1 MSETKVDLSKVKPK
15 KAKETVTKL
24 DLSKKKEELKEKK
37 DAVQEQ
43 SANDVHEDKP
53 TKTLQKVEE
62 GTPEPK
68 PEGTPEE
75 VTSSDDGGKSEEGEV
90 VIQEITEKEE
100 EKEEV
105 APVVEQT
112 ENKVKI
118 NLPEGVDKLVKFID
132 ETGGD
137 LQDYVRLN
145 TDYSNVDEETL
156 LREYYKKTKP
166 HLNDEEI
173 DFVMEEN
180 FRYDED
186 LDDERDIK
194 RKKLAQKEE
203 VSKAHSFLNDLKDK
217 YYEEIKS
224 RPTLSNEQRKA
235 MDFFNRYKESEQQA
249 EESRSLFKSKTK
261 DFFQNDFKGFDFK
274 VGEKKFRY
282 GVSNPESIADT
293 QSSIN
298 NILGKFLDESGNV
311 KRFDEYH
318 KAMYAAQNV
327 DKIASHFYEQ
337 GKADAIKDVAVKSK
351 NITGEAPRQTSNDSL
366 FINGL
371 KVKAVNGI
379 DSSKLKINKNKFK
392 N

>member
-1 MSETKVDLSKVKPK
+1 MSEVKVNLSKVKPK

-24 DLSKKKEELKEKK
+24 DLSKKKE
-37 DAVQEQ
+37 DAVQEPSTDEIPVLNQ
-43 SANDVHEDKP
+43 PETSGE
-53 TKTLQKVEE
+53 VEK
-62 GTPEPK
+62 GTPESR
-68 PEGTPEE
+68 PESTTEE
-75 VTSSDDGGKSEEGEV
+75 VTSSDDGGEQEEV
-90 VIQEITEKEE
+90 VIQEITEEE
-100 EKEEV
+100 AK
-105 APVVEQT
+105 PVVEQT
-112 ENKVKI
+112 EEKIKI

-145 TDYSNVDEETL
+145 ADYSTVDDKAL
-156 LREYYKKTKP
+156 LKEYYKKTKP
-166 HLNDEEI
+166 HLDDEEI

-180 FRYDED
+180 FHYDED

-194 RKKLAQKEE
+194 LKKLAQKEE
-203 VSKAHSFLNDLKDK
+203 VSKARSFLDDLKDK

-224 RPTLSNEQRKA
+224 RPTQSNEQRKA
-235 MDFFNRYKESEQQA
+235 MDFFNRYKEGEQQA

-261 DFFQNDFKGFDFK
+261 DFFQNDFKGFDFNL
-274 VGEKKFRY
+274 GEKKFRY
-282 GVSNPESIADT
+282 GVSNSDSIAET

-298 NILGKFLDESGNV
+298 NILGKFLDDKGNV
-311 KRFDEYH
+311 KQFDEYH

-337 GKADAIKDVAVKSK
+337 GKADAIKDVSVKSK

-379 DSSKLKINKNKFK
+379 DSSKLKVNKNKFK

>member
-1 MSETKVDLSKVKPK
+1 MSEVKVNLSKVKPK

-24 DLSKKKEELKEKK
+24 DLSKKKE
-37 DAVQEQ
+37 DAVQEPSTDEIPVLNQ
-43 SANDVHEDKP
+43 PETSGE
-53 TKTLQKVEE
+53 VEK
-62 GTPEPK
+62 GTPESK
-68 PEGTPEE
+68 PEGTTEE
-75 VTSSDDGGKSEEGEV
+75 VTSSDDGGEQEV
-90 VIQEITEKEE
+90 VIQEITE
-100 EKEEV
+100 EEV
-105 APVVEQT
+105 KPVVEET
-112 ENKVKI
+112 EDKVKV

-145 TDYSNVDEETL
+145 ADYSTVDDKAL
-156 LREYYKKTKP
+156 LKEYYKKTKP
-166 HLNDEEI
+166 HLDDEEI

-180 FRYDED
+180 FHYDED

-194 RKKLAQKEE
+194 LKKLAQKEE
-203 VSKAHSFLNDLKDK
+203 VSKARSFLDDLKDK

-224 RPTLSNEQRKA
+224 RPTQSNEQRKA
-235 MDFFNRYKESEQQA
+235 MDFFNRYKEGEQQA

-261 DFFQNDFKGFDFK
+261 DFFQNDFKGFDFNL
-274 VGEKKFRY
+274 GEKKFRY
-282 GVSNPESIADT
+282 GVSNSDSIAET

-298 NILGKFLDESGNV
+298 NILGKFLDDKGNV
-311 KRFDEYH
+311 KQFDEYH

-337 GKADAIKDVAVKSK
+337 GKADAIKDVSVKSK

-379 DSSKLKINKNKFK
+379 DSSKLKVNKNKFK

>member
-1 MSETKVDLSKVKPK
+1 MSEVKVNLSKVKPK
-15 KAKETVTKL
+15 KVKETVTKL
-24 DLSKKKEELKEKK
+24 DLSKKKE
-37 DAVQEQ
+37 DAVQEPSTDEIPVLNQ
-43 SANDVHEDKP
+43 PETSGE
-53 TKTLQKVEE
+53 VEK
-62 GTPEPK
+62 GTPESR
-68 PEGTPEE
+68 PEGTSEE
-75 VTSSDDGGKSEEGEV
+75 VTSTNDGGEQEEV
-90 VIQEITEKEE
+90 VIQEITE
-100 EKEEV
+100 EEV
-105 APVVEQT
+105 KPVVEQT
-112 ENKVKI
+112 EEKIKI

-145 TDYSNVDEETL
+145 TDYSNVDEKTL

-166 HLNDEEI
+166 HLDDEEI

-180 FRYDED
+180 FHYDED

-203 VSKAHSFLNDLKDK
+203 VSKAHSFLDNLKDK

-224 RPTLSNEQRKA
+224 RPTQSNEQRKA

-261 DFFQNDFKGFDFK
+261 DFFQNDFKGFDFNL
-274 VGEKKFRY
+274 GEKKFRY
-282 GVSNPESIADT
+282 GVSNSDSIAET

-298 NILGKFLDESGNV
+298 NILGKFLDDKGNV
-311 KRFDEYH
+311 KQFDEYH

-337 GKADAIKDVAVKSK
+337 GKADAIKDVSVKSK

-379 DSSKLKINKNKFK
+379 DSSKLKVNKNKFK

>member
-1 MSETKVDLSKVKPK
+1 MSEVKVDLSKVKPK

-24 DLSKKKEELKEKK
+24 DLSKKKE

-43 SANDVHEDKP
+43 STDEVPVLNKP
-53 TKTLQKVEE
+53 ETSGEVEK
-62 GTPEPK
+62 GTPEPR
-68 PEGTPEE
+68 PEGTSEE
-75 VTSSDDGGKSEEGEV
+75 VTSTDDGGESEEV
-90 VIQEITEKEE
+90 VIQEITE
-100 EKEEV
+100 EEV
-105 APVVEQT
+105 KPVVEQT
-112 ENKVKI
+112 EDKVEI

-145 TDYSNVDEETL
+145 ADYSNIDDKAL
-156 LREYYKKTKP
+156 LKEYYKKTKP
-166 HLNDEEI
+166 HLDDEEI

-194 RKKLAQKEE
+194 LKKLAQKEE
-203 VSKAHSFLNDLKDK
+203 VSKARSFLDNLKDE

-224 RPTLSNEQRKA
+224 RPTQSNEQRKA
-235 MDFFNRYKESEQQA
+235 MDFFNRYKEGEQQA

-261 DFFQNDFKGFDFK
+261 DFFQNDFKGFDFNL
-274 VGEKKFRY
+274 GEKKFRY
-282 GVSNPESIADT
+282 GVSNSDSIAET

-298 NILGKFLDESGNV
+298 NILGKFLDDKGNV
-311 KRFDEYH
+311 KQFDEYH

-337 GKADAIKDVAVKSK
+337 GKADAIKDVSVKSK

-379 DSSKLKINKNKFK
+379 DSSKLKVNKNKFK

>member
-15 KAKETVTKL
+15 KAKQTVTKL
-24 DLSKKKEELKEKK
+24 DLSKKKEELKEKE

-43 SANDVHEDKP
+43 STDEVPVLNKP
-53 TKTLQKVEE
+53 ETSGEVEE
-62 GTPEPK
+62 GTPESK
-68 PEGTPEE
+68 PENTPAE
-75 VTSSDDGGKSEEGEV
+75 VTSSDDGGTSEEGEV

-100 EKEEV
+100 EKEEA

-112 ENKVKI
+112 EDKVKI

-145 TDYSNVDEETL
+145 TDYSNVDEKTL

-180 FRYDED
+180 FHYDEE

-298 NILGKFLDESGNV
+298 NILGKFLDEGGNV

-337 GKADAIKDVAVKSK
+337 GKADAIKDVSVKSK

-379 DSSKLKINKNKFK
+379 DSSKLKINKKPK

>member
-1 MSETKVDLSKVKPK
+1 MSEVKVDLSKVKPK

-24 DLSKKKEELKEKK
+24 DLSKKKE

-43 SANDVHEDKP
+43 STDEVPVLNKP
-53 TKTLQKVEE
+53 ETSGEVEK
-62 GTPEPK
+62 GTPEPR
-68 PEGTPEE
+68 PEGTSEE
-75 VTSSDDGGKSEEGEV
+75 VTSTDDGGESEEV
-90 VIQEITEKEE
+90 VIQEITE
-100 EKEEV
+100 EEV
-105 APVVEQT
+105 KPVVEQT
-112 ENKVKI
+112 EDKVEI

-145 TDYSNVDEETL
+145 ADYSNIDDKAL
-156 LREYYKKTKP
+156 LKEYYKKTKP
-166 HLNDEEI
+166 HLDDEEI

-180 FRYDED
+180 FLYDED

-194 RKKLAQKEE
+194 LKKLAQKEE
-203 VSKAHSFLNDLKDK
+203 VSKARSFLDNLKDE

-224 RPTLSNEQRKA
+224 RPTQSNEQRKA

-249 EESRSLFKSKTK
+249 EESRSLFKSNTK
-261 DFFQNDFKGFDFK
+261 NFFQNDFKGFDFN

-282 GVSNPESIADT
+282 GVSNPDSIAET

-298 NILGKFLDESGNV
+298 NILGKFLDDKGNV
-311 KRFDEYH
+311 KQFDEYH

>member
-1 MSETKVDLSKVKPK
+1 MSEAKVDLSKVKPK

-24 DLSKKKEELKEKK
+24 DLSKKKEELKEKE

-43 SANDVHEDKP
+43 STDEVPVLNKP
-53 TKTLQKVEE
+53 ETSGEVEK

-68 PEGTPEE
+68 PESTPAE

-100 EKEEV
+100 V
-105 APVVEQT
+105 APVVEKT
-112 ENKVKI
+112 EDKVEI

-145 TDYSNVDEETL
+145 ADYSNIDDNAL
-156 LREYYKKTKP
+156 LKEYYKKTKP
-166 HLNDEEI
+166 HLDDEEI

-194 RKKLAQKEE
+194 LKKLAQKEE
-203 VSKAHSFLNDLKDK
+203 ISKARSFLDDLKDK

-224 RPTLSNEQRKA
+224 RPTQSNEQRKA
-235 MDFFNRYKESEQQA
+235 MDFFNRYQKDQQESVEASKLFQ
-249 EESRSLFKSKTK
+249 SRTK
-261 DFFQNDFKGFDFK
+261 KFFQNDFEGFDFNL
-274 VGEKKFRY
+274 GEKKFRY
-282 GVSNPESIADT
+282 ALNNTDSIADT
-293 QSSIN
+293 QSNID
-298 NILGKFLDESGNV
+298 NILGKFLDEKGNIQN
-311 KRFDEYH
+311 FNEYH

-327 DKIASHFYEQ
+327 DKIVSHFYDQ
-337 GKADAIKDVAVKSK
+337 GRADGIKDVASNSK
-351 NITGEAPRQTSNDSL
+351 NITDDAPRQAANETL

-371 KVKAVNGI
+371 KVKAVNGV
-379 DSSKLKINKNKFK
+379 DTSKLKINKKHK

>member
-1 MSETKVDLSKVKPK
+1 MSEVKVNLSKVKPK

-24 DLSKKKEELKEKK
+24 DLSKKKE
-37 DAVQEQ
+37 DAVQEPSTDEIPVLNQ
-43 SANDVHEDKP
+43 PETSGE
-53 TKTLQKVEE
+53 VEK
-62 GTPEPK
+62 GTPESK
-68 PEGTPEE
+68 PEGTTEE
-75 VTSSDDGGKSEEGEV
+75 VTSSDDGGEQEV
-90 VIQEITEKEE
+90 VIQEITE
-100 EKEEV
+100 EEV
-105 APVVEQT
+105 KPVVEET
-112 ENKVKI
+112 EDKVKV

-145 TDYSNVDEETL
+145 ADYSTVDDKAL
-156 LREYYKKTKP
+156 LKEYYKKTKP
-166 HLNDEEI
+166 HLDDEEI

-180 FRYDED
+180 FHYDED

-194 RKKLAQKEE
+194 LKKLAQKEE
-203 VSKAHSFLNDLKDK
+203 VSKARSFLDDLKDK

-224 RPTLSNEQRKA
+224 RPTQSNEQRKA
-235 MDFFNRYKESEQQA
+235 MDFFNRYKEGEQQA

-261 DFFQNDFKGFDFK
+261 DFFQNDFKGFDFNL
-274 VGEKKFRY
+274 GEKKFRY
-282 GVSNPESIADT
+282 GVSNPDSIADN

-298 NILGKFLDESGNV
+298 NILGKFLDDKGNV
-311 KRFDEYH
+311 KQFDEYH

-337 GKADAIKDVAVKSK
+337 GKADAIKDVSVKSK

-379 DSSKLKINKNKFK
+379 DSSKLKVNKNKFK

>member
-1 MSETKVDLSKVKPK
+1 MSEVKVNLSKVKPK

-24 DLSKKKEELKEKK
+24 DLSKKKE
-37 DAVQEQ
+37 DAVQEPSTDEIPVLNQ
-43 SANDVHEDKP
+43 PETSGE
-53 TKTLQKVEE
+53 VEK
-62 GTPEPK
+62 GTPESK
-68 PEGTPEE
+68 PEGTTEE
-75 VTSSDDGGKSEEGEV
+75 VTSSDDGGEQEV
-90 VIQEITEKEE
+90 VIQEITE
-100 EKEEV
+100 EEV
-105 APVVEQT
+105 KPVVEET
-112 ENKVKI
+112 EDKVKV

-145 TDYSNVDEETL
+145 ADYSTVDDKAL
-156 LREYYKKTKP
+156 LKEYYKKTKP
-166 HLNDEEI
+166 HLDDEEI

-180 FRYDED
+180 FHYDED

-194 RKKLAQKEE
+194 LKKLAQKEE
-203 VSKAHSFLNDLKDK
+203 VSKARSFLDDLKDK

-224 RPTLSNEQRKA
+224 RPTQSNEQRKA
-235 MDFFNRYKESEQQA
+235 MDFFNRYKEGEQQA

-261 DFFQNDFKGFDFK
+261 DFFQNDFKGFDFNL
-274 VGEKKFRY
+274 GEKKFRY
-282 GVSNPESIADT
+282 GVSNPDSIAET

-298 NILGKFLDESGNV
+298 NILGKFLDDKGNV
-311 KRFDEYH
+311 KQFDEYH

-337 GKADAIKDVAVKSK
+337 GKADAIKDVSVKSK

-379 DSSKLKINKNKFK
+379 DSSKLKVNKNKFK

>member
-1 MSETKVDLSKVKPK
+1 MSEVKVDLSKVKPK

-24 DLSKKKEELKEKK
+24 DLSKKKE
-37 DAVQEQ
+37 DAVQEPSTDEVPVLNQ
-43 SANDVHEDKP
+43 PETSGE
-53 TKTLQKVEE
+53 VEK
-62 GTPEPK
+62 GTPESK
-68 PEGTPEE
+68 PEGTTEE
-75 VTSSDDGGKSEEGEV
+75 VTSSDDGGEQEEV
-90 VIQEITEKEE
+90 VIQEITE
-100 EKEEV
+100 EEV
-105 APVVEQT
+105 KPVVEET
-112 ENKVKI
+112 EDKVKV

-145 TDYSNVDEETL
+145 ADYSTVDDKAL
-156 LREYYKKTKP
+156 LKEYYKKTKP
-166 HLNDEEI
+166 HLDDEEI

-180 FRYDED
+180 FHYDED

-194 RKKLAQKEE
+194 LKKLAQKEE
-203 VSKAHSFLNDLKDK
+203 VSKARSFLDDLKDK

-224 RPTLSNEQRKA
+224 RPTQSNEQRKA
-235 MDFFNRYKESEQQA
+235 MDFFNRYKEGEQQA

-261 DFFQNDFKGFDFK
+261 DFFQNDFKGFDFNL
-274 VGEKKFRY
+274 GEKKFRY
-282 GVSNPESIADT
+282 GVSNSDSIAET

-298 NILGKFLDESGNV
+298 NILGKFLDDKGNV
-311 KRFDEYH
+311 KQFDEYH

-337 GKADAIKDVAVKSK
+337 GKADAIKDVSVKSK

-379 DSSKLKINKNKFK
+379 DSSKLKVNKNKFK

>member
-1 MSETKVDLSKVKPK
+1 MSEVKVDLSKVKPK

-24 DLSKKKEELKEKK
+24 DLSKKKE
-37 DAVQEQ
+37 DAVQEPSTDEVPVLNQ
-43 SANDVHEDKP
+43 PETSGE
-53 TKTLQKVEE
+53 VEK
-62 GTPEPK
+62 GTPESK
-68 PEGTPEE
+68 PEGTTEE
-75 VTSSDDGGKSEEGEV
+75 VTSSDDGGEQEV
-90 VIQEITEKEE
+90 VIQEITE
-100 EKEEV
+100 EEV
-105 APVVEQT
+105 KPVVEET
-112 ENKVKI
+112 EDKVKV
-118 NLPEGVDKLVKFID
+118 NLPEGVDKLVKFIE

-145 TDYSNVDEETL
+145 ADYSTVDDKAL
-156 LREYYKKTKP
+156 LKEYYKKTKP
-166 HLNDEEI
+166 HLDDEEI

-180 FRYDED
+180 FLYDED

-194 RKKLAQKEE
+194 LKKLAQKEE
-203 VSKAHSFLNDLKDK
+203 VSKARSFLDNLKDQ

-224 RPTLSNEQRKA
+224 RPTQSNEQRKA
-235 MDFFNRYKESEQQA
+235 MDFFNRYKEGEQQA

-261 DFFQNDFKGFDFK
+261 DFFQNDFKGFDFNL
-274 VGEKKFRY
+274 GEKKFRY
-282 GVSNPESIADT
+282 GVSNPDSIADT

-298 NILGKFLDESGNV
+298 NILGKFLDDKGNV
-311 KRFDEYH
+311 KQLDEYH

>member
-1 MSETKVDLSKVKPK
+1 MSEVKVDLSKVKPK

-24 DLSKKKEELKEKK
+24 DLSKKKE
-37 DAVQEQ
+37 DAVQEPITDEVPVLNQ
-43 SANDVHEDKP
+43 PETSGE
-53 TKTLQKVEE
+53 VEK
-62 GTPEPK
+62 GTPESR
-68 PEGTPEE
+68 PESTSEE
-75 VTSSDDGGKSEEGEV
+75 VTSSDDGGESEEV
-90 VIQEITEKEE
+90 VIQEITE
-100 EKEEV
+100 EEV
-105 APVVEQT
+105 KPVVEQT
-112 ENKVKI
+112 EDKAKI

-145 TDYSNVDEETL
+145 ADYSNIDDKAL
-156 LREYYKKTKP
+156 LKEYYKKTKP
-166 HLNDEEI
+166 HLDDEEI

-194 RKKLAQKEE
+194 LKKLAQKEE
-203 VSKAHSFLNDLKDK
+203 VSKARSFLDNLKDE

-224 RPTLSNEQRKA
+224 RPTQSNEQRKA

-249 EESRSLFKSKTK
+249 EESRSLFKSNTK
-261 DFFQNDFKGFDFK
+261 DFFQNDFKGFDFN

-282 GVSNPESIADT
+282 GVSNPDSIAET

-298 NILGKFLDESGNV
+298 NILGKFLDDKGNV
-311 KRFDEYH
+311 KQFDEYH

-337 GKADAIKDVAVKSK
+337 GKADAIKDVSVKSK

-371 KVKAVNGI
+371 KVKAVNGV
-379 DSSKLKINKNKFK
+379 DSSKLKVNKNKFK